1 MNIIVWFIA
10 GGLIGWLASVLMH
23 TNAEQGAFLN
33 VVVGICGAL
42 LGGWFFSPLLGVAT
56 INQRDFSLPS
66 LLVSL
71 LGAILLVGCINVA
84 RFGKPR

>member
-1 MNIIVWFIA
+1 VNILIWLSA
-10 GGLIGWLASVLMH
+10 GALIGWFASVLMH

-33 VVVGICGAL
+33 VVVGVCGAL

-56 INQRDFSLPS
+56 INQQDFSLPS

-71 LGAILLVGCINVA
+71 LGAILLVGGINVL

>member
-1 MNIIVWFIA
+1 MNIFIWLVA
-10 GGLIGWLASVLMH
+10 GALIGWCASMLMH
-23 TNAEQGAFLN
+23 TNGEQGAFLN

-56 INQRDFSLPS
+56 INQRDFSPGS

-71 LGAILLVGCINVA
+71 LGAILLVGGVNML